1 MNNKSASSISNFSV
15 GDFTVI
21 SSRNLITNDS
31 EETSITPK
39 MLSVLTELAKHQGE
53 TLSKEYLILAVWGS
67 IHTSDMVLSRA
78 ISDLRKVLGDSAK
91 QQNYIETVT
100 KQGYRLKQKVN
111 WQQGWHDSQL
121 PEQQTTI
128 ELQSAPEP
136 KPISEENVN
145 PWYKVSKKK
154 LWAFTALILIIL
166 SAGYWFGFDKESN
179 LVNEISGD
187 PKLVYLTSNNDT
199 ESYIRFSVDGKYL
212 AYATKSAAEPGRR
225 LKVHSLADNKIITVG
240 GSPESSDD
248 SYDLAPAF
256 SPNGKEIAY
265 KHLTMEGC
273 HIRIFSFVNSQ
284 VRELAKCPFSKSQG
298 LDWSPNGKHLVTTVF
313 NHTKKI
319 EGLALIDSDSG
330 KFNILPAPQQSASGH
345 IWPRFSPNGKTL
357 AVVYIQP
364 NNNLWTLGLVETAS
378 GEFTEI
384 LRLGEEIGQVV
395 WNETGDSLY
404 YLITRGIDAG
414 VWNINLSTKQAQHIV
429 KTQSSSLDFDQLT
442 KQFAYIE
449 REEEFTIWKS
459 SQSKDGEVISE
470 PLLKNLP
477 KSNYPSLSPNNNM
490 LAFVST
496 ASGIDSL
503 WIRALGDDFDVLVL
517 QSKMKER
524 LSEPTWSPDGKQ
536 LLISA
541 LSKDS
546 SRIIQFDVELGNF
559 SQFPSKNN
567 VKMGKWSQDGTMM
580 YWYEQIDDTW
590 HIMEKN
596 LTSNQQKIIL
606 TQPVFRFELA
616 DKNNLHYQKIGTI
629 KVHSR
634 RLANAD
640 SPMPE
645 DRMLL
650 ALEDYHTWDAH
661 LDVIY
666 YVSHSLKQ
674 NKLVLFKMELSS
686 GLSEELY
693 PVDSMLTKSGRHLS
707 VTNDGSMAY
716 YTRLDKSGTDI
727 ILMNLN

>member
-53 TLSKEYLILAVWGS
+53 TLSKEYLILTVWGS

-145 PWYKVSKKK
+145 PWYKVSKNK

-674 NKLVLFKMELSS
+674 NKLMLFKMELSS